1 MPKNKRSSLT
11 LKKKTKNTRKRKNNQ
26 QKYKRSKKIN
36 RLRIHSRAIQKGG
49 NKKGEAMSISAAKS
63 ALKLL
68 KDNIN
73 KEGLIEYNIFYDVKY
88 VIDRTYIDDKCNWF
102 LYAKDQEGK
111 RYCTSMKGVLNE
123 TKKKM
128 DKIEEHETGKKT
140 PQTNWRGVNVH
151 RAKIRGS
158 IILNIDVLAAFF
170 VLSMQILLIDPNH
183 RDQKTESL
191 QFLATVL
198 IKIFFINSDDKEIL
212 LKQLSER
219 LGEYDS
225 LIDNISEVKETI
237 STGTVVKMVEN
248 SDGKEEGI
256 IFKKLLEI
264 AEIPKGGSDGGK
276 THYDTLDWK
285 EVQILLRHGLRQ
297 IKGKATALQ
306 RIECVGKV
314 GVWVGIENINVI
326 IATIGSMAAGSAV
339 CPYMLIPL
347 IFILLKFMC
356 CIVDFKM
363 PKIISIVAF
372 GFTGMPSFDMSSLQ
386 DLVKKTGNVFKD
398 KMAKQAQEVTE
409 AYEEAVNK
417 TNEILEENITDNVV
431 ENMKEELKAFEES
444 GSGEGEIVLNEE
456 EEKEGRLVSNISLV
470 TIPEINKEHKIVQSI
485 ESRRKNLDKAWGLI
499 QKAQENM
506 KIADNNI
513 KNNLK

>member
-1 MPKNKRSSLT
+1 MPKKKRSSLT

-36 RLRIHSRAIQKGG
+36 RLRIHSRVIQKGG
-49 NKKGEAMSISAAKS
+49 EGDGQTMSIKAAKS
-63 ALKLL
+63 ALQLL

-73 KEGLIEYNIFYDVKY
+73 KEGLMEYNIFYDVKY
-88 VIDRTYIDDKCNWF
+88 VIDRTYLNDKCNWF
-102 LYAKDQEGK
+102 LYAKDQKGS
-111 RYCTSMKGVLNE
+111 RYCTNMKGVLNE

-128 DKIEEHETGKKT
+128 DEIEEHETGKEKAEK
-140 PQTNWRGVNVH
+140 NWRGVNAH

-170 VLSMQILLIDPNH
+170 VLSMQILLIENKDT
-183 RDQKTESL
+183 KTESL

-198 IKIFFINSDDKEIL
+198 IKIFFINSDDKKTL
-212 LKQLSER
+212 LDQLSKR

-225 LIDNISEVKETI
+225 LIDNISGQNETTT
-237 STGTVVKMVEN
+237 STGTVVKMIEN
-248 SDGKEEGI
+248 SDGKKEGI
-256 IFKKLLEI
+256 IFEKLLEI
-264 AEIPKGGSDGGK
+264 AKIPNGGSNGGK

-417 TNEILEENITDNVV
+417 TNEILEENITENVV
-431 ENMKEELKAFEES
+431 ENMKEELKVFEEGSS
-444 GSGEGEIVLNEE
+444 GDGEIVLNEE
-456 EEKEGRLVSNISLV
+456 EEDEGLLSVP
-470 TIPEINKEHKIVQSI
+470 IPELTSSQRSVVQSI
-485 ESRRKNLDKAWGLI
+485 ESRRKNLDKAWKLI
-499 QKAQENM
+499 QQAQKEF
-506 KIADNNI
+506 AS
-513 KNNLK
+513 